1 METIN
6 QAGVTDEACRY
17 MVDLL
22 VLADNYDCEA
32 TLGRMVLSALE
43 QGKKA
48 SIQSCRD
55 RFGSQTDIPALLC
68 QQHSLSSYDQLMG
81 ASNGEYPESS
91 PQPQRTAFKCYE

>member
-1 METIN
+1 LAWNKLT

-22 VLADNYDCEA
+22 VLADNYHCEA
-32 TLGRMVLSALE
+32 ALGRRVLSALE

-48 SIQSCRD
+48 SIHSCRE
-55 RFGSQTDIPALLC
+55 RFGSQTEIPAILC

-81 ASNGEYPESS
+81 G
-91 PQPQRTAFKCYE
+91 T